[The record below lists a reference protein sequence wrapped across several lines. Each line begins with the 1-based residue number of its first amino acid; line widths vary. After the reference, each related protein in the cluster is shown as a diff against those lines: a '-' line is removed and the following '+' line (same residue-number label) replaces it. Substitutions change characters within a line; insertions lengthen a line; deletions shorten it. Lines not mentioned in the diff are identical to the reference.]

1 MTSLQD
7 KLIDTIIQDNL
18 DWGNLKSWGYNH
30 TLALLESIEDE
41 QALKNLVN
49 ESYVMGM
56 RQTYPL
62 YHAQD
67 NENTELVRILLEF
80 GADPLKQYG
89 PRKFT
94 ISDKEVLIPGENDAL
109 HIAVFFHRD
118 DMTKAMMEV
127 VEDKKRV
134 TKHLAFAKSQLAS
147 GWYTHNQRGMEQMK
161 NIIQILS

>member
-7 KLIDTIIQDNL
+7 KLIDAIIQDNQ

-41 QALKNLVN
+41 QILKNMVN
-49 ESYVMGM
+49 EPYVLGM
-56 RQTYPL
+56 RQAYPL
-62 YHAQD
+62 YLAQEK
-67 NENTELVRILLEF
+67 ENTELVRVLLEF

-94 ISDKEVLIPGENDAL
+94 LSGKEVLVPGEDNAL

-118 DMTKAMMEV
+118 DVVKAIMEV
-127 VEDKKRV
+127 VEDKKKV
-134 TKHLAFAKSQLAS
+134 MKHLAFAKSQLAS